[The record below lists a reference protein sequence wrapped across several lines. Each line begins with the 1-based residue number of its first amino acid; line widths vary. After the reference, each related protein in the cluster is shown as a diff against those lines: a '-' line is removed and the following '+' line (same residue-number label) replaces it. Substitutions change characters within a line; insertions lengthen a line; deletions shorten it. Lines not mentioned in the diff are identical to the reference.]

1 MKLNKIF
8 YTLFAVILFLGC
20 EKEFLTEYPTGSIT
34 PKQIADINLINP
46 EIQGSLLLGIYEN
59 MYKAGSGGT
68 SGHVDFGQRAMDI
81 KTDMLSGDMVLG
93 AKNYGWYQEISELT
107 ATVDYNDIMNYG
119 PWRFYYRIV
128 NLSNIVI
135 DNIGG
140 KDSNPEDATAKAS
153 LGQALTTRAYAYFYL
168 TQLFQNGYDA
178 DQKILPI
185 YTSATDPNKEKSKA
199 SEVFALIE
207 DDLTVAKGLM
217 TDFTRESVTQ
227 ADKYVASTILAF
239 AYAAQGK
246 WQEAADESAIVVLNS
261 GYRVISADEAFYA
274 GSGDFVGGF
283 NSVDTY
289 SNSVLWGVDLTADSG
304 IGLLSFWGQVDYFS
318 YSYAAAGDKKAID
331 IGLYNNIRNDDIRL
345 NQFLYLPSR
354 DDVHLMPLYKFYH
367 EDREPLGQRVVT
379 ADLFYF
385 RYADMV
391 LLHAEAQAHLGN
403 DAASKTVLDILLSQ
417 RIVDRSYLVPLTGQ
431 DLIDEIYL
439 QTRIEMW
446 GEGKS
451 YLAMK
456 RNKASITRGS
466 NWLDFAGET
475 YDYDDEKLSFEIP
488 EQEIRD
494 NPLVNSQN

>member
-1 MKLNKIF
+1 MKFNNIY
-8 YTLFAVILFLGC
+8 YTFFAVILFFGC
-20 EKEFLTEYPTGSIT
+20 EKEFLEEYPTGSIT

-68 SGHVDFGQRAMDI
+68 SGHIDFGQRAMDI
-81 KTDMLSGDMVLG
+81 KTDMLSGDMVLY
-93 AKNYGWYQEISELT
+93 AKNYGWYSDISELT
-107 ATVDYNDIMNYG
+107 ATEDYNNITNYG
-119 PWRFYYRIV
+119 PWRYYYRIV

-168 TQLFQNGYDA
+168 TQLYQNGFDA
-178 DQKILPI
+178 NQAILPI
-185 YTSATDPNKEKSKA
+185 YTSAADPNQPKSKA

-217 TDFTRESVTQ
+217 TDFTRDSVTQ

-274 GSGDFVGGF
+274 GSGDYVGGF
-283 NSVDTY
+283 NCVDTY
-289 SNSVLWGVDLTADSG
+289 SNSVLWGVDLTADSV
-304 IGLLSFWGQVDYFS
+304 IGLISFWGQVDYYS
-318 YSYAAAGDKKAID
+318 YSYAAAGDYKVID
-331 IGLYNNIRNDDIRL
+331 ASLYSEIRADDVRK
-345 NQFLYLPSR
+345 NQFLSSLK
-354 DDVHLMPLYKFYH
+354 LPLYKFYH

-379 ADLFYF
+379 TDLFYF
-385 RYADMV
+385 RYSDMV

-403 DAASKTVLDILLSQ
+403 YAASKTVLDILLSQ
-417 RIVDRSYLVPLTGQ
+417 RIVDTSYLVPLTGQ

-488 EQEIRD
+488 EQEVRD

>member
-1 MKLNKIF
+1 MKFNNIY
-8 YTLFAVILFLGC
+8 YTFFAVILFFGC
-20 EKEFLTEYPTGSIT
+20 EKEFLEEYPTGSIT

-68 SGHVDFGQRAMDI
+68 SGHIDFGQRAMDI
-81 KTDMLSGDMVLG
+81 KTDMLSGDMVLY
-93 AKNYGWYQEISELT
+93 AKNYGWYSDISELT
-107 ATVDYNDIMNYG
+107 ATEDYNNLTNYG
-119 PWRFYYRIV
+119 PWRYYYRIV

-168 TQLFQNGYDA
+168 TQLYQNGFDA
-178 DQKILPI
+178 NQAILPI
-185 YTSATDPNKEKSKA
+185 YTSAADPNQPKSKA

-304 IGLLSFWGQVDYFS
+304 IGLISFWGQVDYYS
-318 YSYAAAGDKKAID
+318 YSYAAAGDFKVID
-331 IGLYNNIRNDDIRL
+331 AGLYSEIRADDVRK
-345 NQFLYLPSR
+345 NQFLSSLK
-354 DDVHLMPLYKFYH
+354 LPLYKFYH

-379 ADLFYF
+379 TDLFYF

>member
-1 MKLNKIF
+1 MKFNNIY
-8 YTLFAVILFLGC
+8 YTFFAVILFFGC
-20 EKEFLTEYPTGSIT
+20 EKEFLEEYPTGSIT

-68 SGHVDFGQRAMDI
+68 SGHIDFGQRAMDI
-81 KTDMLSGDMVLG
+81 KTDMLSGDMVLY
-93 AKNYGWYQEISELT
+93 AKNYGWYSDISELT
-107 ATVDYNDIMNYG
+107 ATEDYNNLTNYG
-119 PWRFYYRIV
+119 PWRYYYRIV

-168 TQLFQNGYDA
+168 TQLYQNGFDA
-178 DQKILPI
+178 NQAILPI
-185 YTSATDPNKEKSKA
+185 YTSAADPNQPKSKA

-304 IGLLSFWGQVDYFS
+304 IGLLSFWGQVDYYS
-318 YSYAAAGDKKAID
+318 YSYAAAGDFKVID
-331 IGLYNNIRNDDIRL
+331 AGLYSEIRADDVRK
-345 NQFLYLPSR
+345 NQFLSSLK
-354 DDVHLMPLYKFYH
+354 LPLYKFYH

-379 ADLFYF
+379 TDLFYF

>member
-20 EKEFLTEYPTGSIT
+20 EEEFLTEYPTGSIT
-34 PKQIADINLINP
+34 PKQIADINLIDP
-46 EIQGSLLLGIYEN
+46 DIQGSLLLGIYEN

-68 SGHVDFGQRAMDI
+68 SGHIDFGQRAMDI
-81 KTDMLSGDMVLG
+81 KTDMLSGDMVLSG
-93 AKNYGWYQEISELT
+93 KNYGWYSDISELT
-107 ATVDYNDIMNYG
+107 ATEDYNNLTNYG
-119 PWRFYYRIV
+119 PWRYYYRII

-178 DQKILPI
+178 EQEILPI
-185 YTSATDPNKEKSKA
+185 YTSAADPNKAKSKA
-199 SEVFALIE
+199 SKVFALIE

-217 TDFTRESVTQ
+217 ADFSRDAVTQ
-227 ADKYVASTILAF
+227 VDKYVASTVLAL

-246 WQEAADESAIVVLNS
+246 WQEAADESAIVVLDS
-261 GYRVISADEAFYA
+261 GYRVVSADEAYYS

-289 SNSVLWGVDLTADSG
+289 SNSVLWGVDLTADSN
-304 IGLLSFWGQVDYFS
+304 IGLLSFWGQVDYYS
-318 YSYAAAGDKKAID
+318 YSYAAAGDRKVID
-331 IGLYNNIRNDDIRL
+331 AGLYSQIRSDDIRKL
-345 NQFLYLPSR
+345 QFHGPTLL
-354 DDVHLMPLYKFYH
+354 PLYKFYH
-367 EDREPLGQRVVT
+367 EDRTFFGQRVIT

-391 LLHAEAQAHLGN
+391 LLHAEAQANLGN
-403 DAASKTVLDILLSQ
+403 DVAAKTVLDILLSK
-417 RIVDRSYLVPLTGQ
+417 RIVDTSYLVPLTGQ
-431 DLIDEIYL
+431 DLIDEIYY
-439 QTRIEMW
+439 QTRLELW

-456 RNKASITRGS
+456 RNKATITRGA
-466 NWLDFAGET
+466 NWLDFDGQS

-494 NPLVNSQN
+494 NPLISSQN

>member
-1 MKLNKIF
+1 MKFNNIY
-8 YTLFAVILFLGC
+8 YTFFAVILFFGC
-20 EKEFLTEYPTGSIT
+20 EKEFLEEYPTGSIT

-68 SGHVDFGQRAMDI
+68 SGHIDFGQRAMDI
-81 KTDMLSGDMVLG
+81 KTDMLSGDMVLY
-93 AKNYGWYQEISELT
+93 AKNYGWYSDISELT
-107 ATVDYNDIMNYG
+107 ATEDYNNLTNYG
-119 PWRFYYRIV
+119 PWRYYYRIV

-168 TQLFQNGYDA
+168 TQLYQNGFDA
-178 DQKILPI
+178 NQAILPI
-185 YTSATDPNKEKSKA
+185 YTSAADPNQPKSKA

-304 IGLLSFWGQVDYFS
+304 IGLLSFWGQVDYYS
-318 YSYAAAGDKKAID
+318 YSYAAAGDFKVID
-331 IGLYNNIRNDDIRL
+331 AGLYSEIRADDVRK
-345 NQFLYLPSR
+345 NQFLSSLK
-354 DDVHLMPLYKFYH
+354 LPLYKFYH

-379 ADLFYF
+379 TDLFYF
-385 RYADMV
+385 RYSDMV

>member
-1 MKLNKIF
+1 
-8 YTLFAVILFLGC
+8 
-20 EKEFLTEYPTGSIT
+20 
-34 PKQIADINLINP
+34 
-46 EIQGSLLLGIYEN
+46 
-59 MYKAGSGGT
+59 
-68 SGHVDFGQRAMDI
+68 MDI
-81 KTDMLSGDMVLG
+81 KTDMLSGDMVLY
-93 AKNYGWYQEISELT
+93 AKNYGWYSDISELT
-107 ATVDYNDIMNYG
+107 ATEDYNNITNYG
-119 PWRFYYRIV
+119 PWRYYYRIV

-168 TQLFQNGYDA
+168 TQLYQNGFDA
-178 DQKILPI
+178 NQAILPI
-185 YTSATDPNKEKSKA
+185 YTSAADPNQPKSKA

-217 TDFTRESVTQ
+217 TDFTRDSVTQ

-304 IGLLSFWGQVDYFS
+304 IGLISFWGQVDYYS
-318 YSYAAAGDKKAID
+318 YSYAAAGDYKVID
-331 IGLYNNIRNDDIRL
+331 ASLYSEIRADDVRK
-345 NQFLYLPSR
+345 NQFLSSLK
-354 DDVHLMPLYKFYH
+354 LPLYKFYH

-379 ADLFYF
+379 TDLFYF
-385 RYADMV
+385 RYSDMV

-417 RIVDRSYLVPLTGQ
+417 RIVDTSYLVPLTGQ

>member
-1 MKLNKIF
+1 MKSNKIF
-8 YTLFAVILFLGC
+8 YSLFAAIILIGC
-20 EKEFLTEYPTGSIT
+20 EKEFLEEYPTGSIT
-34 PKQIADINLINP
+34 PKQIADINKIDPN
-46 EIQGSLLLGIYEN
+46 IQGSLLLGIYEN

-68 SGHVDFGQRAMDI
+68 SAHIDFGQRAMDI
-81 KTDMLSGDMVLG
+81 KTDMLSGDMVLS
-93 AKNYGWYQEISELT
+93 AKNYGWYSEFSELT
-107 ATVDYNDIMNYG
+107 ATVDYNDLSNYG
-119 PWRFYYRIV
+119 PWRYYYRII

-140 KDSNPEDATAKAS
+140 KDSNPTDATAKAS

-168 TQLFQNGYDA
+168 TQLFQNGYDPS
-178 DQKILPI
+178 QPILPI
-185 YTSATDPNKEKSKA
+185 YTSAADPNQAKSKA
-199 SEVFALIE
+199 SEVFSLIE

-217 TDFTRESVTQ
+217 ADFSRDSVTQ

-246 WQEAADESAIVVLNS
+246 WQEAADESAIVVLDS
-261 GYRVISADEAFYA
+261 GYKVVTADQAYYSGA
-274 GSGDFVGGF
+274 GDFVGGF

-289 SNSVLWGVDLTADSG
+289 SDSVLWGVDLTADSG
-304 IGLLSFWGQVDYFS
+304 VDLLSFWGQVDYYS
-318 YSYAAAGDKKAID
+318 YSYAAAGDRKVMD
-331 IGLYNNIRNDDIRL
+331 SGLYNKIRNDDVRKF
-345 NQFLYLPSR
+345 QFHGPTLL
-354 DDVHLMPLYKFYH
+354 PLYKFYH
-367 EDREPLGQRVVT
+367 EDRTYFGQRVIT

-403 DAASKTVLDILLSQ
+403 DVAAKTVLDILLSQ

-456 RNKASITRGS
+456 RNKATITRGS
-466 NWLDFAGET
+466 NWLDFAGNS
-475 YDYDDEKLSFEIP
+475 YDYNDEKLTFEIP
-488 EQEIRD
+488 EEEIRD
-494 NPLVNSQN
+494 NPLIDSQN

>member
-20 EKEFLTEYPTGSIT
+20 EEEFLTEYPTGSIT
-34 PKQIADINLINP
+34 PKQIADINLIDP
-46 EIQGSLLLGIYEN
+46 DIQGSLLLGIYEN

-68 SGHVDFGQRAMDI
+68 SGHIDFGQRAMDI
-81 KTDMLSGDMVLG
+81 KTDMLSGDMVLAG
-93 AKNYGWYQEISELT
+93 KNYGWYSDISELT
-107 ATVDYNDIMNYG
+107 ATEDYNNLTNYG
-119 PWRFYYRIV
+119 PWRYYYRII

-178 DQKILPI
+178 EQEILPI
-185 YTSATDPNKEKSKA
+185 YTSAADPNKAKSKA

-217 TDFTRESVTQ
+217 ADFSRDAVTQ
-227 ADKYVASTILAF
+227 ADKYVASTVLAL

-246 WQEAADESAIVVLNS
+246 WQEAADESAIVVLDS
-261 GYRVISADEAFYA
+261 GYRVVSADEAYYA

-289 SNSVLWGVDLTADSG
+289 SNSVIWGVDLTADSN
-304 IGLLSFWGQVDYFS
+304 IGLISFWGQVDYYS
-318 YSYAAAGDKKAID
+318 YSYAAAGDRKVID
-331 IGLYNNIRNDDIRL
+331 AGLYSQIRSDDIRKL
-345 NQFLYLPSR
+345 QFHGPTGL
-354 DDVHLMPLYKFYH
+354 PLYKFYH
-367 EDREPLGQRVVT
+367 EDRTFFGQRVVT

-391 LLHAEAQAHLGN
+391 LLHAEAQANLGN
-403 DAASKTVLDILLSQ
+403 DVAAKTVLDILLSK
-417 RIVDRSYLVPLTGQ
+417 RIVDTSYLVPLTGQ
-431 DLIDEIYL
+431 DLIDEIYY
-439 QTRIEMW
+439 QTRLELW

-456 RNKASITRGS
+456 RNKATITRGA
-466 NWLDFAGET
+466 NWLDFDGQS

-494 NPLVNSQN
+494 NPLISSQN

>member
-1 MKLNKIF
+1 
-8 YTLFAVILFLGC
+8 
-20 EKEFLTEYPTGSIT
+20 
-34 PKQIADINLINP
+34 
-46 EIQGSLLLGIYEN
+46 
-59 MYKAGSGGT
+59 
-68 SGHVDFGQRAMDI
+68 
-81 KTDMLSGDMVLG
+81 MVLY
-93 AKNYGWYQEISELT
+93 AKNYGWYSDISELT
-107 ATVDYNDIMNYG
+107 ATEDYNNITNYG
-119 PWRFYYRIV
+119 PWRYYYRIV

-168 TQLFQNGYDA
+168 TQLYQNGFDA
-178 DQKILPI
+178 NQAILPI
-185 YTSATDPNKEKSKA
+185 YTSAADPNQPKSKA

-217 TDFTRESVTQ
+217 TDFTRDSVTQ

-304 IGLLSFWGQVDYFS
+304 IGLISFWGQVDYYS
-318 YSYAAAGDKKAID
+318 YSYAAAGDYKVID
-331 IGLYNNIRNDDIRL
+331 ASLYSEIRADDVRK
-345 NQFLYLPSR
+345 NQFLSSLK
-354 DDVHLMPLYKFYH
+354 LPLYKFYH

-379 ADLFYF
+379 TDLFYF
-385 RYADMV
+385 RYSDMV
-391 LLHAEAQAHLGN
+391 LLHADAQAHLGN

-417 RIVDRSYLVPLTGQ
+417 RIVDTSYLVPLTGQ

>member
-1 MKLNKIF
+1 MKFNNIY
-8 YTLFAVILFLGC
+8 YTFFAVILFFGC
-20 EKEFLTEYPTGSIT
+20 EKEFLEEYPTGSIT

-68 SGHVDFGQRAMDI
+68 SGHIDFGQRAMDI
-81 KTDMLSGDMVLG
+81 KTDMLSGDMVLY
-93 AKNYGWYQEISELT
+93 AKNYGWYSDISELT
-107 ATVDYNDIMNYG
+107 ATEDYNNITNYG
-119 PWRFYYRIV
+119 PWCYYYRIV

-168 TQLFQNGYDA
+168 TQLYQNGFDA
-178 DQKILPI
+178 NQAILPI
-185 YTSATDPNKEKSKA
+185 YTSAADPNQPKSKA

-217 TDFTRESVTQ
+217 TDFTRDSVTQ

-304 IGLLSFWGQVDYFS
+304 IGLISFWGQVDYYS
-318 YSYAAAGDKKAID
+318 YSYAAAGDYKVID
-331 IGLYNNIRNDDIRL
+331 ASLYSEIRADDVRK
-345 NQFLYLPSR
+345 NQFLSSLK
-354 DDVHLMPLYKFYH
+354 LPLYKFYH

-379 ADLFYF
+379 TDLFYF
-385 RYADMV
+385 RYSDMV

-417 RIVDRSYLVPLTGQ
+417 RIVDTSYLVPLTGQ

>member
-1 MKLNKIF
+1 MKFKNIF
-8 YTLFAVILFLGC
+8 YTFFAVILFFGC
-20 EKEFLTEYPTGSIT
+20 EKEFLEEYPTGSIT
-34 PKQIADINLINP
+34 PKQIADINLIDP
-46 EIQGSLLLGIYEN
+46 DIQGSLLLGIYEN

-68 SGHVDFGQRAMDI
+68 SDHIDFGQRAMDV

-93 AKNYGWYQEISELT
+93 GKNYGWYSDISELT
-107 ATVDYNDIMNYG
+107 ATKDYNNLTNYG
-119 PWRFYYRIV
+119 PWRYYYRII

-140 KDSNPEDATAKAS
+140 KNSNPEDATAKES

-168 TQLFQNGYDA
+168 TQLFQDGYDA
-178 DQKILPI
+178 DQLILPI
-185 YTSATDPNKEKSKA
+185 YTSAADPNKGKSKA
-199 SEVFALIE
+199 SDVFKLIE
-207 DDLTVAKGLM
+207 DDLTVAKTLM
-217 TDFTRESVTQ
+217 ADFDRDSVTQ
-227 ADKYVASTILAF
+227 ADKYVASTVLAF

-261 GYRVISADEAFYA
+261 GYRVVSANEAYYA

-283 NSVDTY
+283 NSVDNY
-289 SNSVLWGVDLTADSG
+289 SSSVLWGVDLTPDSN
-304 IGLLSFWGQVDYFS
+304 IGLISFWGQVDYFS
-318 YSYAAAGDKKAID
+318 YSYAAAGDYKEID
-331 IGLYNNIRNDDIRL
+331 AGLYSQIRA
-345 NQFLYLPSR
+345 
-354 DDVHLMPLYKFYH
+354 DDVRKLQFHPSLYWPAYKFYH
-367 EDREPLGQRVVT
+367 EDRVPLGQRVVT

-403 DAASKTVLDILLSQ
+403 DVAAKTILDILLSQ
-417 RIVDRSYLVPLTGQ
+417 RITDTSYLIPLAGQ

-456 RNKASITRGS
+456 RNKATITRGS
-466 NWLDFAGET
+466 NWIDFAGES
-475 YDYDDEKLSFEIP
+475 YDYNDEKLSFEIP

-494 NPLVNSQN
+494 NPLINNQN

>member
-1 MKLNKIF
+1 MKFNNIY
-8 YTLFAVILFLGC
+8 YTFFAVILFFGC
-20 EKEFLTEYPTGSIT
+20 EKEFLEEYPTGSIT

-68 SGHVDFGQRAMDI
+68 SGHIDFGQRAMDI
-81 KTDMLSGDMVLG
+81 KTDMLSGDMVLY
-93 AKNYGWYQEISELT
+93 AKNYGWYSDISELT
-107 ATVDYNDIMNYG
+107 ATEDYNNITNYG
-119 PWRFYYRIV
+119 PWRYYYRIV

-168 TQLFQNGYDA
+168 TQLYQNGFDA
-178 DQKILPI
+178 NQAILPI
-185 YTSATDPNKEKSKA
+185 YTSAADPNQPKSKA

-304 IGLLSFWGQVDYFS
+304 IGLISFWGQVDYYS
-318 YSYAAAGDKKAID
+318 YSYAAAGDYKVID
-331 IGLYNNIRNDDIRL
+331 ASLYSEIRADDVRK
-345 NQFLYLPSR
+345 NQFLSSLK
-354 DDVHLMPLYKFYH
+354 LPLYKFYH

-379 ADLFYF
+379 TDLFYF
-385 RYADMV
+385 RYSDMV

-417 RIVDRSYLVPLTGQ
+417 RIVDTSYLVPLTGQ

>member
-1 MKLNKIF
+1 
-8 YTLFAVILFLGC
+8 
-20 EKEFLTEYPTGSIT
+20 
-34 PKQIADINLINP
+34 
-46 EIQGSLLLGIYEN
+46 
-59 MYKAGSGGT
+59 
-68 SGHVDFGQRAMDI
+68 
-81 KTDMLSGDMVLG
+81 
-93 AKNYGWYQEISELT
+93 
-107 ATVDYNDIMNYG
+107 
-119 PWRFYYRIV
+119 
-128 NLSNIVI
+128 
-135 DNIGG
+135 
-140 KDSNPEDATAKAS
+140 

-168 TQLFQNGYDA
+168 TQLYQNGFDA
-178 DQKILPI
+178 NQAILPI
-185 YTSATDPNKEKSKA
+185 YTSAADPNQPKSKA

-304 IGLLSFWGQVDYFS
+304 IGLLSFWGQVDYYS
-318 YSYAAAGDKKAID
+318 YSYAAAGDFKVID
-331 IGLYNNIRNDDIRL
+331 AGLYSEIRADDVRK
-345 NQFLYLPSR
+345 NQFLSSLK
-354 DDVHLMPLYKFYH
+354 LPLYKFYH

-379 ADLFYF
+379 TDLFYF

>member
-1 MKLNKIF
+1 MKFNNIY
-8 YTLFAVILFLGC
+8 YTFFAVILFFGC
-20 EKEFLTEYPTGSIT
+20 EKEFLEEYPTGSIT

-68 SGHVDFGQRAMDI
+68 SGHIDFGQRAMDI
-81 KTDMLSGDMVLG
+81 KTDMLSGDMVLY
-93 AKNYGWYQEISELT
+93 AKNYGWYSDISELT
-107 ATVDYNDIMNYG
+107 ATEDYNNITNYG
-119 PWRFYYRIV
+119 PWRYYYRIV

-168 TQLFQNGYDA
+168 TQLYQNGFDA
-178 DQKILPI
+178 NQAILPI
-185 YTSATDPNKEKSKA
+185 YTSAADPNQPKSKA

-227 ADKYVASTILAF
+227 ADQYVASTILAF

-261 GYRVISADEAFYA
+261 GYRVISADEAFYS

-304 IGLLSFWGQVDYFS
+304 IGLISFWGQVDYYS
-318 YSYAAAGDKKAID
+318 YSYAAAGDYKVID
-331 IGLYNNIRNDDIRL
+331 ASLYSEIRADDVRK
-345 NQFLYLPSR
+345 NQFLSSLK
-354 DDVHLMPLYKFYH
+354 LPLYKFYH

-379 ADLFYF
+379 TDLFYF
-385 RYADMV
+385 RYSDMV

>member
-1 MKLNKIF
+1 MKFNNIY
-8 YTLFAVILFLGC
+8 YTFFAVILFFGC
-20 EKEFLTEYPTGSIT
+20 EKEFLEEYPTGSIT

-81 KTDMLSGDMVLG
+81 KTDMLSGDMVLY
-93 AKNYGWYQEISELT
+93 AKNYGWYSDISELT
-107 ATVDYNDIMNYG
+107 ATEDYNNITNYG
-119 PWRFYYRIV
+119 PWRYYYRIV

-168 TQLFQNGYDA
+168 TQLYQNGFDA
-178 DQKILPI
+178 NQAILPI
-185 YTSATDPNKEKSKA
+185 YTSAADPNQPKSKA

-217 TDFTRESVTQ
+217 TDFTRDSVTQ

-304 IGLLSFWGQVDYFS
+304 IGLISFWGQVDYYS
-318 YSYAAAGDKKAID
+318 YSYAAAGDYKVID
-331 IGLYNNIRNDDIRL
+331 ASLYSEIRADDVRK
-345 NQFLYLPSR
+345 NQFLSSLK
-354 DDVHLMPLYKFYH
+354 LPLYKFYH

-379 ADLFYF
+379 TDLFYF
-385 RYADMV
+385 RYSDMV

-417 RIVDRSYLVPLTGQ
+417 RIVDTSYLVPLTGQ

>member
-1 MKLNKIF
+1 MKFNNIY
-8 YTLFAVILFLGC
+8 YTFFAVILFFGC
-20 EKEFLTEYPTGSIT
+20 EKEFLEEYPTGSIT

-68 SGHVDFGQRAMDI
+68 SGHIDFGQRAMDI
-81 KTDMLSGDMVLG
+81 KTDMLSGDMVLY
-93 AKNYGWYQEISELT
+93 AKNYGWYSDISELT
-107 ATVDYNDIMNYG
+107 ATEDYNNITNYG
-119 PWRFYYRIV
+119 PWRYYYRIV

-168 TQLFQNGYDA
+168 YQNGFDA
-178 DQKILPI
+178 NQAILPI
-185 YTSATDPNKEKSKA
+185 YTSAADPNQPKSKA

-217 TDFTRESVTQ
+217 TDFTRDSVTQ

-304 IGLLSFWGQVDYFS
+304 IGLISFWGQVDYYS
-318 YSYAAAGDKKAID
+318 YSYAAAGDYKVID
-331 IGLYNNIRNDDIRL
+331 ASLYSEIRADDVRK
-345 NQFLYLPSR
+345 NQFLSSLK
-354 DDVHLMPLYKFYH
+354 LPLYKFYH

-379 ADLFYF
+379 TDLFYF
-385 RYADMV
+385 RYSDMV

-417 RIVDRSYLVPLTGQ
+417 RIVDTSYLVPLTGQ